1 MKALIR
7 QYPATPTKPSEDEVL
22 IQSAWLDW
30 MGENGEP
37 LTDENYGYAFCA
49 DLPDECADTAIPSD
63 FVITSEVRTE
73 PDLMGEGTVEIRS
86 WKAAFDRSRWET
98 HQAEGPTV

>member
-1 MKALIR
+1 MKALVR
-7 QYPATPTKPSEDEVL
+7 QHPATPTGEQEDEVYL
-22 IQSAWLDW
+22 EPNWHKWIKEDGS
-30 MGENGEP
+30 P

-73 PDLMGEGTVEIRS
+73 PDPMGEGTVETRS
-86 WKAAFDRSRWET
+86 WKAVFDRSRWES
-98 HQAEGPTV
+98 HTVN